1 MVTSGNCPNCG
12 STLPPGAIACARC
25 GHQLKEAAPSEAPP
39 AAGPTFQKPSAQPQ
53 QSLDLA
59 GAFADLRKRWK
70 VENSNLF
77 LAALAMAV
85 LAFLISTIAGPSLV
99 AAGADNLGRRID
111 NGVWLQLAFGLALG
125 AAALCILIRWESGPP
140 DHTADTERIDFRVGG
155 GLAGV
160 TLLFML
166 LSLFKGFDGSFD
178 GVDSWYRYA
187 NVYSVLTVA
196 IFAIS
201 RPIPPTI
208 GGAASTM
215 IGQVA
220 IGIGVALLVIG
231 QFMGLSNKNDTFVN
245 GLAFQ
250 SVGIILM
257 TLSLGWFLGFQP
269 REN

>member
-25 GHQLKEAAPSEAPP
+25 GHKLAEPAPTEAPP
-39 AAGPTFQKPSAQPQ
+39 AAGPTFQKPSAQQQ
-53 QSLDLA
+53 QSIDLA
-59 GAFADLRKRWK
+59 GAFADVRKRWK
-70 VENSNLF
+70 VEHSNVF
-77 LAALAMAV
+77 IAALAMAV

-99 AAGADNLGRRID
+99 AAGDDAFDRRID

-140 DHTADTERIDFRVGG
+140 EMTADTERIDFRVGA

-178 GVDSWYRYA
+178 GVDSWFRYA
-187 NVYSVLTVA
+187 MVYAALVVA

-208 GGAASTM
+208 GGTTSTM
-215 IGQVA
+215 VGQVA
-220 IGIGVALLVIG
+220 IGIGAALLVIG
-231 QFMGLSNKNDTFVN
+231 QFMGLSNSNDTFVN

-257 TLSLGWFLGFQP
+257 ILSLGWFLGLQP
-269 REN
+269 KN